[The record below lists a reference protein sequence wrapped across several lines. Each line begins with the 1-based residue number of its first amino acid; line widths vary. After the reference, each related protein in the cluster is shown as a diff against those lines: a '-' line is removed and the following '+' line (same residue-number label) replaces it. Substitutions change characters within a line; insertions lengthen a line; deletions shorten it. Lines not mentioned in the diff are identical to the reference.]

1 MTGIHLSKSPG
12 LPSHDGRLFRFLKN
26 DIDRVFREFDDFPLS
41 VFTGQGEGGVHPSL
55 DVAET
60 RDEVE
65 IVVEL
70 PGVDADALEV
80 TAAGNRLIITGEK
93 KVESE
98 REDRDMK
105 IVERSFGTFSRTVP
119 LAFPIDPKGV
129 RAAFQNGV
137 LTIAVHK
144 PPEVVEKAHRIKI
157 GRTGK

>member
-1 MTGIHLSKSPG
+1 MP
-12 LPSHDGRLFRFLKN
+12 
-26 DIDRVFREFDDFPLS
+26 
-41 VFTGQGEGGVHPSL
+41 VFTGQGDGGVHPSL

-80 TAAGNRLIITGEK
+80 TTTGNSLIITGDK

-105 IVERSFGTFSRTVP
+105 IVERSFGTFTRTVP
-119 LAFPIDPKGV
+119 LAFPIDPRGV
-129 RAAFQNGV
+129 RAAFRNGPF
-137 LTIAVHK
+137 TIAVHK
-144 PPEVVEKAHRIKI
+144 PPEGVEKAHRIKI